1 MRIEVVSGIWPP
13 DVGGPASHAP
23 ELASWLQA
31 RGHLVEV
38 LVTAAGPPAEEAYP
52 VRWVSRRLPVGVR
65 HAAVVK
71 TLAARARR
79 ADVVY
84 ATSMLGRSAVATAL
98 TRTPLVVKLTSD
110 PAFERAR
117 RRGVVD
123 GAVADFQTIAGG
135 TTVGALRAARNA
147 TLGRAAHVVCPSSF
161 MAELAISWGVPEER
175 VTVLPN
181 PAPRPEEAAPIELAD
196 RPALVFA
203 GRLTPAKDLGVA
215 VRALALVPEATLT
228 IAGDGAE
235 RAPLEALAAEL
246 GVAERVR
253 FAGALPRADVLGLMA
268 AADLVVLSSA
278 WENFPHG
285 LVEAL
290 AMGTP
295 VVATRTGG
303 VPEIVEDGRN
313 GLLVEPGNIG
323 AFAAAIEAFLSDRPL
338 QDRLRAAAAPSIARF
353 EQDAVYGALEQILK
367 AAAA

>member
-1 MRIEVVSGIWPP
+1 MKVEIVSGIWPP

-23 ELASWLQA
+23 ELASWLRG
-31 RGHLVEV
+31 RGHHVEA
-38 LVTAAGPPAEEAYP
+38 LVTADRAPADESYP

-71 TLAARARR
+71 ALAARARH

-117 RRGVVD
+117 RRGVVG
-123 GAVADFQTIAGG
+123 GAVADFQTSAGG

-147 TLGRAAHVVCPSSF
+147 TLGRAAHVVCPSTF

-181 PAPRPEEAAPIELAD
+181 PAPRPEEAAAISLAD

-215 VRALALVPEATLT
+215 LRALALVPEATLT

-235 RAPLEALAAEL
+235 RAALEALAAEV
-246 GVAERVR
+246 GVGDRVR
-253 FAGALPRADVLGLMA
+253 FVGALPRADVLGLMA

-303 VPEIVEDGRN
+303 VPEIVEDGLN
-313 GLLVEPGNIG
+313 GLLVEPGNVG
-323 AFAAAIEAFLSDRPL
+323 AFAAAVEAYLSDGRL
-338 QDRLRAAAAPSIARF
+338 QDRLREAAAPSVVRF
-353 EQDAVYGALEQILK
+353 DQDAVYGQLEQILAT
-367 AAAA
+367 AAA